1 MIDTKAAGVKP
12 VGDITLAE
20 YYMGR
25 DKLFPGELSD
35 AHKMNAQRTIDKANA
50 VLELFGSNRRVTS
63 GWRPAEIN
71 AATKGA
77 SPTSRHM
84 TCQAVDLED
93 NNRELMGWCLNNKDL
108 LVKLDLYLEDPR
120 STPTWVH
127 MQTVPP
133 ASGHRFFM
141 P

>member
-1 MIDTKAAGVKP
+1 MGTETVP
-12 VGDITLAE
+12 NVVPDITLDE

-35 AHKMNAQRTIDKANA
+35 AHKMNAQRTVDKANA
-50 VLELFGSNRRVTS
+50 LLEVFGSKRRVTS

-71 AATKGA
+71 SSTKGA
-77 SPTSRHM
+77 APNSKHM

-93 NNRELMGWCLNNKDL
+93 NNKELINWCLNNQDILKQL
-108 LVKLDLYLEDPR
+108 EVWFEDPR
-120 STPTWVH
+120 ATPTWVH
-127 MQTVPP
+127 MQIVPP
-133 ASGHRFFM
+133 TSGHLFFM